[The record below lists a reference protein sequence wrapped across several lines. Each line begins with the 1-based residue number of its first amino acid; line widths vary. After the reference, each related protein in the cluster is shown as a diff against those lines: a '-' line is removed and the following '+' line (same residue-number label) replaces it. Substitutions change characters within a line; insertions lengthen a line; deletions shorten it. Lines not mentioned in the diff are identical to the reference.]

1 MIAGTEQL
9 ADDGLPLIEVRS
21 LSRRGD
27 QVTLDGTA
35 VAYEGTVLFEV
46 TDATSEVLTT
56 TFTTA
61 STGGPSRGEWDATV
75 PLQPGATWL
84 VVRQEEMEEGALTAA
99 RRRVV
104 LPL

>member
-21 LSRRGD
+21 LSREAD

-46 TDATSEVLTT
+46 TDPTGEVLTT

-61 STGGPSRGEWDATV
+61 STGGPLRGEWDVSV
-75 PLQPGATWL
+75 PLPPGATGL
-84 VVRQEEMEEGALTAA
+84 VVRQEEMEEGALTAG